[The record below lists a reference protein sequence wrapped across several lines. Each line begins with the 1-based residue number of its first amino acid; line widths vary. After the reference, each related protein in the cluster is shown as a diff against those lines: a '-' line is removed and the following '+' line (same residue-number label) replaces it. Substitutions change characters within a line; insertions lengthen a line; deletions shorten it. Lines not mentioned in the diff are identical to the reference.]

1 MKEKKIST
9 IQSTLSTNP
18 DLPGTFLFNSIV
30 FGPVISRR
38 LGASLGINLL
48 PANRKVCS
56 FNCIYCECGSTPATL
71 DNNLLPS
78 KNEVI
83 DEIEKALIKQKKQN
97 KTIDTITFAGNGEP
111 TLHPEFPLIIESVIE
126 LRDKYFP
133 NSRIAVLSNAS
144 RIHKPGILN
153 ALSMIDDPVL
163 KIDSGIEATLKLID
177 CPVESFNLEAA
188 IKIMEKMNGDF
199 ILQTMFIKGVVNN
212 IAFDNTTEEEVSA
225 WLKVVERIKPR
236 LVQIYSL
243 SRIPASS
250 NVEKIDES
258 VLNSISERVKK
269 LNIETL
275 VTP

>member
-1 MKEKKIST
+1 MST

-38 LGASLGINLL
+38 LGSSLGINLL

-71 DNNLLPS
+71 DNSLLPS
-78 KNEVI
+78 KDEVI
-83 DEIEKALIKQKKQN
+83 IAIEKALVNQQKQN

-111 TLHPEFPLIIESVIE
+111 TLHPEFPHIIESVIK

-153 ALSMIDDPVL
+153 ALSLIDDPVL
-163 KIDSGIEATLKLID
+163 KIDSGIETTLKLID
-177 CPVESFNLEAA
+177 CPVESFNLENAL
-188 IKIMEKMNGDF
+188 KIMEKMKGDF
-199 ILQTMFIKGVVNN
+199 ILQTMFIKGEVNN
-212 IAFDNTTEEEVSA
+212 THFDNTTEEEIVA
-225 WLKVVERIKPR
+225 WLKIVERIKPR

-250 NVEKIDES
+250 NVEKIELS
-258 VLNSISERVKK
+258 VLNSISERVQK
-269 LNIETL
+269 LNIQTL

>member
-1 MKEKKIST
+1 MST

-38 LGASLGINLL
+38 LGSSLGINLL

-71 DNNLLPS
+71 NNSMLPS
-78 KNEVI
+78 KDKVI
-83 DEIEKALIKQKKQN
+83 KEIEKALEDQKKQN

-111 TLHPEFPLIIESVIE
+111 TLHPKFPHIIESVIG
-126 LRDKYFP
+126 LRNRYFP
-133 NSRIAVLSNAS
+133 NSRIAVLTNAS
-144 RIHKPGILN
+144 RIHKPAILN
-153 ALSMIDDPVL
+153 ALSMIEDPVL
-163 KIDSGIEATLKLID
+163 KIDSGIEKTLKLID
-177 CPVESFNLEAA
+177 CPVESFNLENAV
-188 IKIMEKMNGDF
+188 KIMEKMKGDF

-212 IAFDNTTEEEVSA
+212 TPFDNTTEEEVSA
-225 WLKVVERIKPR
+225 WLKIVERIKPR

-243 SRIPASS
+243 SRIPATSD
-250 NVEKIDES
+250 VEKIDLS
-258 VLNSISERVKK
+258 VLNSISERVQ
-269 LNIETL
+269 NINIQTL